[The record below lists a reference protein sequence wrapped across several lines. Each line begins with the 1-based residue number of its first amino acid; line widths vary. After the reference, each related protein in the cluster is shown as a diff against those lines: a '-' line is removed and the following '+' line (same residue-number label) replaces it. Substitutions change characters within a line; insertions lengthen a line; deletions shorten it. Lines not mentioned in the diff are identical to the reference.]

1 MEGARGERAQRRLA
15 GRPRLSHA
23 KGTRMPS
30 SDLHGKEKSGM
41 SLASGATFGA
51 YRIIEP
57 LGRGG
62 MASVYKAY
70 EAALD
75 RYVALKVLPGEFLHD
90 ETFAE
95 RFRREAKVVARL
107 EHPNIIP
114 IHAFGIEGGIPW
126 MAMRLISGGPL
137 SGRLGDDRL
146 GPERI
151 ITILRGA
158 ADALDYAHGKGVV
171 HRDVK
176 PQNILLDE
184 SERVYLADF
193 GIAKMVEGTGALTQT
208 GMITGTPQY
217 MAPEQATGQAVDRR
231 VDIYALGVVAYEML
245 TGRVP
250 FAADTPVAVLMK
262 HVNEPMPIPSPSDVP
277 EPLVRALLKCLAKG
291 PAERW
296 PTAGAFAQALEKAV
310 ASRPA
315 VPVTPPTAELSDI
328 DGARARRR
336 AAVSRPAAAVVAV
349 AAALLMLVAAAAFVR
364 RPAPPPT
371 TTPDTRRALPR
382 ASASASVAAAP
393 PAASP
398 WSPAAAAAPPSR
410 LRGPSAV
417 EAAGPVRAKARPPSP
432 EPPPIVRA
440 PDPSSPAD
448 PGQRAIASS
457 PAGILPAAEAV
468 PASPSPASAALA
480 ALRLDVDAYQ
490 DGRTNSAGTLYV
502 KILVEGRLVQEFP
515 VAFEGGDTF
524 ARQRRQVTAQLAGV
538 PVGRRRVDVLASTD
552 REGRDPVRCSAEL
565 EVAAG
570 ANRAYLQLRYL
581 SPTDRSA
588 RLR

>member
-1 MEGARGERAQRRLA
+1 
-15 GRPRLSHA
+15 
-23 KGTRMPS
+23 
-30 SDLHGKEKSGM
+30 M

-51 YRIIEP
+51 YRVIEP

-193 GIAKMVEGTGALTQT
+193 GIAKMVEGSGALTQT

-217 MAPEQATGQAVDRR
+217 MAPEQAVGRPVDQR

-277 EPLVRALLKCLAKG
+277 EPLVRALLRCLAKK
-291 PAERW
+291 PEDRW
-296 PTAGAFAQALEKAV
+296 PTTGGFVRALEHGLAEVPTASLPV
-310 ASRPA
+310 AGTATIGSAASTPRTMP
-315 VPVTPPTAELSDI
+315 PPPPTAGR
-328 DGARARRR
+328 GAAAPARSGRGLALAGLAGVLVLGAIGFLATAR
-336 AAVSRPAAAVVAV
+336 SRPGPSTTTASLSSGGAAVVASAPPPSPARASLLAPTPPAPAPLDRAIP
-349 AAALLMLVAAAAFVR
+349 AAPSPGATLVAR
-364 RPAPPPT
+364 PRPAPRAAPT
-371 TTPDTRRALPR
+371 P
-382 ASASASVAAAP
+382 VAATA
-393 PAASP
+393 
-398 WSPAAAAAPPSR
+398 
-410 LRGPSAV
+410 
-417 EAAGPVRAKARPPSP
+417 
-432 EPPPIVRA
+432 
-440 PDPSSPAD
+440 
-448 PGQRAIASS
+448 
-457 PAGILPAAEAV
+457 LPAAPVSAEPRAPV
-468 PASPSPASAALA
+468 PPPATTLPPAHTGPTGTLQ
-480 ALRLDVDAYQ
+480 LDVDAQQ
-490 DGRTNSAGTLYV
+490 DAYTSGAGTLYL
-502 KILVEGRLVQEFP
+502 KLLVDGRRFRDLSIVFEGRE
-515 VAFEGGDTF
+515 TSR
-524 ARQRRQVTAQLAGV
+524 ARKRQVFDV
-538 PVGRRRVDVLASTD
+538 PGIPLGRRRIGLLASAAPDVEKD
-552 REGRDPVRCSAEL
+552 RPEGVIDLDVGP
-565 EVAAG
+565 G
-570 ANRAYLQLRYL
+570 ANRAIAQVRYNGV
-581 SPTDRSA
+581 RFKEK
-588 RLR
+588 